1 MVLKQPITLIELST
15 IRGIGDK
22 KIEEF
27 GHDIIEVIQR
37 QGSKD

>member
-1 MVLKQPITLIELST
+1 MIELST

-27 GHDIIEVIQR
+27 GSEIIEVIQR